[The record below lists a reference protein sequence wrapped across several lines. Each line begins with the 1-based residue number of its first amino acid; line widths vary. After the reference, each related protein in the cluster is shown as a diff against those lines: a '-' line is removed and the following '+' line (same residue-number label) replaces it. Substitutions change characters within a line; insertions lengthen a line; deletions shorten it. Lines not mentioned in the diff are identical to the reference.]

1 VERLPAEFHF
11 FNQGDNMDQSN
22 RASSRRQVL
31 KSLAAASSVAVTGL
45 AFTRSALAQGET
57 VRVGFPVP
65 LTGAFA
71 AEAQAVVRGAEL
83 AIKEFNDAGGLN
95 GRRAELLV
103 RDDKLNP
110 GEAATRTIELI
121 DKDKAHFI
129 VGSVSAAVQLSV
141 NNVTKQRGII
151 YNSIS
156 QSDTINEAKDF
167 SRYTFHECLNPHMTA
182 GAVARYA
189 IPKLGKRV
197 VFLTADYAYGHEMVR
212 GFQTAGKA
220 LGMEELA
227 DIRHPLG
234 QTDFSSYF
242 PRILA
247 LKPDVLIACN
257 FGRDQQIA
265 FKQANDFGLKK
276 QMKLIAPLLMH
287 NGRTVDGHATYAGVI
302 GGTGYYWGL
311 ESKLA
316 SAKRFN
322 DAFRALHKGLY
333 PTDYAGLGYAG
344 VRNVLAAAKAAGTT
358 DTEKVVDALAA
369 IKGDLYKGPVYFRAC
384 DHQAVQSVLIV
395 ESREKAE
402 AANDQDIFK
411 ILSTENFDEK
421 MLRSCTDLGHKA

>member
-1 VERLPAEFHF
+1 V
-11 FNQGDNMDQSN
+11 DQSSIN
-22 RASSRRQVL
+22 KTRRQALKTLAMGSSLVAGGMVL
-31 KSLAAASSVAVTGL
+31 PGL
-45 AFTRSALAQGET
+45 VYAQAEPI
-57 VRVGFPVP
+57 RIGFPVP

-95 GRRAELLV
+95 GRKAELLI

-110 GEAATRTIELI
+110 QEAATRTIELI

-141 NNVTKQRGII
+141 NNVTKQRQIL

-156 QSDTINEAKDF
+156 QSDTINEAKDW

-189 IPKLGKRV
+189 IPKMGKRV
-197 VFLTADYAYGHEMVR
+197 VFLTADYAYGHEMAR

-220 LGMEELA
+220 LGMEVLA

-234 QTDFSSYF
+234 TTDFSSYF

-247 LKPDVLIACN
+247 LKPDVLIVCN

-276 QMKLIAPLLMH
+276 QLKIIAPLLMH
-287 NGRTVDGHATYAGVI
+287 NGRTVDGHKAYEGIV
-302 GGTGYYWGL
+302 GGTGYYWGMEASL
-311 ESKLA
+311 P

-322 DAFRALHKGLY
+322 DSFKALHNGLY

-344 VRNVLAAAKAAGTT
+344 VRNVLTAAKIAGST
-358 DTEKVVDALAA
+358 DTEKVVAALSAL
-369 IKGDLYKGPVYFRAC
+369 KGDVYKGNVAFRAC

-395 ESREKAE
+395 ESKERAT

-411 ILSTENFDEK
+411 ILTIENFDESK
-421 MLRSCTDLGHKA
+421 LRSCSELGHKA

>member
-1 VERLPAEFHF
+1 M
-11 FNQGDNMDQSN
+11 DNSKHSKM
-22 RASSRRQVL
+22 RRKVL
-31 KSLAAASSVAVTGL
+31 RTMVAGGTLAAGGA
-45 AFTRSALAQGET
+45 ALPSLVCAQSDT

-95 GRRAELLV
+95 GRKAELLV

-110 GEAATRTIELI
+110 QEAATRTIELI

-129 VGSVSAAVQLSV
+129 VGSVSSAVQLSV
-141 NNVTKQRGII
+141 NNVTKQRKVI

-156 QSDTINEAKDF
+156 QSDTINEAKDW
-167 SRYTFHECLNPHMTA
+167 SRYTFHDCLNPHMTA

-189 IPKLGKRV
+189 IPKMGKRV

-220 LGMEELA
+220 LGMEVLA

-234 QTDFSSYF
+234 TTDFSSYF

-247 LKPDVLIACN
+247 LKPDVLIVCN

-265 FKQANDFGLKK
+265 FKQANDFGIKK
-276 QMKLIAPLLMH
+276 QMKIIAPLLMH
-287 NGRTVDGHATYAGVI
+287 NGRSVDGHKTYEGVI

-311 ESKLA
+311 EGSLA
-316 SAKRFN
+316 SSKKFN
-322 DAFRALHKGLY
+322 DAFKALHKGVY

-358 DTEKVVDALAA
+358 DTEKVVDALRAV
-369 IKGDLYKGPVYFRAC
+369 KGDLYKGNV
-384 DHQAVQSVLIV
+384 
-395 ESREKAE
+395 
-402 AANDQDIFK
+402 
-411 ILSTENFDEK
+411 
-421 MLRSCTDLGHKA
+421 

>member
-1 VERLPAEFHF
+1 MNHSF
-11 FNQGDNMDQSN
+11 Q
-22 RASSRRQVL
+22 SRRDIL
-31 KSLAAASSVAVTGL
+31 KTLAVGGSLAAGGMSLSRL
-45 AFTRSALAQGET
+45 AHAQAESI
-57 VRVGFPVP
+57 RVGFPVP

-71 AEAQAVVRGAEL
+71 AEAKAVVRGAEL
-83 AIKEFNDAGGLN
+83 AIKEFNDAGGMN
-95 GRRAELLV
+95 GRKAELLV

-110 GEAATRTIELI
+110 QEAATRTIELL

-129 VGSVSAAVQLSV
+129 VGSVSSAVQLSV
-141 NNVTKQRGII
+141 NNVTKQRKVIF
-151 YNSIS
+151 NSIS
-156 QSDTINEAKDF
+156 QSDTINEASDW

-197 VFLTADYAYGHEMVR
+197 VFLTADYAYGQEMVR

-220 LGMEELA
+220 LGMDVLA

-242 PRILA
+242 PRITG
-247 LKPDVLIACN
+247 LKPDVLIVCN

-276 QMKLIAPLLMH
+276 QLKIIAPLLMH
-287 NGRTVDGHATYAGVI
+287 NGRMVDGHKSYEGII
-302 GGTGYYWGL
+302 GGTGYYWGM
-311 ESKLA
+311 ESSLP
-316 SAKRFN
+316 SAKRFD
-322 DAFRALHKGLY
+322 DAFKALHGGVY

-369 IKGDLYKGPVYFRAC
+369 MKGDVYKGNVYFRAC

-395 ESREKAE
+395 ESKAPSA

-411 ILSTENFDEK
+411 ILATENFEEG
-421 MLRSCTDLGHKA
+421 MLRSCADLGHRA

>member
-1 VERLPAEFHF
+1 MSKPI
-11 FNQGDNMDQSN
+11 QSN
-22 RASSRRQVL
+22 GRRKVL
-31 KSLAAASSVAVTGL
+31 KTIMAGSTLAVGGVAVP
-45 AFTRSALAQGET
+45 AFVRAQANN

-83 AIKEFNDAGGLN
+83 AIKEFNDAGGMG
-95 GRRAELLV
+95 GRIAELLV

-110 GEAATRTIELI
+110 QEAATRTIELI

-141 NNVTKQRGII
+141 NNVTKQRKVI

-156 QSDTINEAKDF
+156 QSDTINEAKDW

-182 GAVARYA
+182 GAVARHA
-189 IPKLGKRV
+189 IPKMGKRV
-197 VFLTADYAYGHEMVR
+197 VFLTADYAYGHEMMR

-220 LGMEELA
+220 LGMEVLA

-234 QTDFSSYF
+234 TTDFSSYF

-247 LKPDVLIACN
+247 LKPDVLIVCN
-257 FGRDQQIA
+257 FGRDQQIS
-265 FKQANDFGLKK
+265 FKQANDFGVKK
-276 QMKLIAPLLMH
+276 QMRIIAPLLMH
-287 NGRTVDGHATYAGVI
+287 NGRMVDGHKAYEGII

-311 ESKLA
+311 ESTLP

-322 DAFRALHKGLY
+322 DAFKALHKGLY

-358 DTEKVVDALAA
+358 DTEKVVDALRA
-369 IKGDLYKGPVYFRAC
+369 IKGDLYKGNVYFRGC

-395 ESREKAE
+395 ESLDRAA

-411 ILSTENFDEK
+411 IVSVENLDETK
-421 MLRSCTDLGHKA
+421 MRSCSELGHTA

>member
-1 VERLPAEFHF
+1 MGE
-11 FNQGDNMDQSN
+11 
-22 RASSRRQVL
+22 SSINKTRRQAL
-31 KSLAAASSVAVTGL
+31 KTLVTGSSLL
-45 AFTRSALAQGET
+45 AGSMVLPSLVYAQTESI
-57 VRVGFPVP
+57 RVGFPVP

-95 GRRAELLV
+95 GRKAELLI

-110 GEAATRTIELI
+110 QEAATRTLELI

-141 NNVTKQRGII
+141 NNVTKQRQIL

-156 QSDTINEAKDF
+156 QSDTINEAKDW

-189 IPKLGKRV
+189 LPKMGKRV

-212 GFQTAGKA
+212 GFQTAGKS
-220 LGMEELA
+220 LGMEVLA

-234 QTDFSSYF
+234 TTDFSSYF

-247 LKPDVLIACN
+247 LKPDILIVCN

-276 QMKLIAPLLMH
+276 QFKIIAPLLMH
-287 NGRTVDGHATYAGVI
+287 NGRMVDGHKAYEGIV
-302 GGTGYYWGL
+302 GGTGYYWGM
-311 ESKLA
+311 EANLA
-316 SAKRFN
+316 SSKRFN
-322 DAFRALHKGLY
+322 DSFKAMHNGLY

-344 VRNVLAAAKAAGTT
+344 VRNVLAAAKTAGGT
-358 DTEKVVDALAA
+358 DTEKVISALQTL
-369 IKGDLYKGPVYFRAC
+369 KGDFYKGNVAYRAC
-384 DHQAVQSVLIV
+384 DNQAVQSVLIV
-395 ESREKAE
+395 ESKERAT
-402 AANDQDIFK
+402 ATNDQDIFK
-411 ILSTENFDEK
+411 ILAVENFDESK
-421 MLRSCTDLGHKA
+421 LRNCSELGHKA

>member
-1 VERLPAEFHF
+1 MTHTSRP
-11 FNQGDNMDQSN
+11 
-22 RASSRRQVL
+22 SRRQVL
-31 KSLAAASSVAVTGL
+31 KTIAAGSSLAAGSLSLPRLVM
-45 AFTRSALAQGET
+45 AQTDT

-71 AEAQAVVRGAEL
+71 AEAKAVVRGAEL
-83 AIKEFNDAGGLN
+83 AIKEFNDAGGLG
-95 GRRAELLV
+95 GRKAELLV

-110 GEAATRTIELI
+110 QEAATRTIELI

-129 VGSVSAAVQLSV
+129 VGSVSSAVQLSV
-141 NNVTKQRGII
+141 NNVTKQRKVIF
-151 YNSIS
+151 NSIS
-156 QSDTINEAKDF
+156 QSDTINEASDF

-197 VFLTADYAYGHEMVR
+197 VFLTADYAYGQEMVR

-220 LGMEELA
+220 LGMEVLA

-242 PRILA
+242 PRITA
-247 LKPDVLIACN
+247 LKPDVLIVCN

-276 QMKLIAPLLMH
+276 QLKIIAPLLMH
-287 NGRTVDGHATYAGVI
+287 NGRMVDGHKSYEGII

-311 ESKLA
+311 EASLP
-316 SAKRFN
+316 SAKRFD
-322 DAFRALHKGLY
+322 DAFKALHGGLY

-344 VRNVLAAAKAAGTT
+344 VRNVLAAAKVAGST

-369 IKGDLYKGPVYFRAC
+369 LKGDVYKGNVYFRAC

-395 ESREKAE
+395 ESKDRAG
-402 AANDQDIFK
+402 AANDQDIFN
-411 ILSTENFDEK
+411 ILATENFDEK
-421 MLRSCTDLGHKA
+421 MLRSCSDLGHKA

>member
-1 VERLPAEFHF
+1 
-11 FNQGDNMDQSN
+11 MDHSN
-22 RASSRRQVL
+22 NTTSRRNVL
-31 KSLAAASSVAVTGL
+31 KSLAAASSVAVTGMS
-45 AFTRSALAQGET
+45 FTRPVLAQGESI
-57 VRVGFPVP
+57 RVGFPVP

-71 AEAQAVVRGAEL
+71 AEALAVVRGAEL
-83 AIKEFNDAGGLN
+83 AIKEFNDAGGMG
-95 GRRAELLV
+95 GRKAELLV

-129 VGSVSAAVQLSV
+129 VGSVSSAVQLSV
-141 NNVTKQRGII
+141 NNVTKQRQII
-151 YNSIS
+151 FNSIS
-156 QSDTINEAKDF
+156 QSDTINEAKDW

-247 LKPDVLIACN
+247 LKPDVLIVCN

-276 QMKLIAPLLMH
+276 QLKIIAPLLMH
-287 NGRTVDGHATYAGVI
+287 NGRAVDGHKVYEGII

-311 ESKLA
+311 EARLP

-322 DAFRALHKGLY
+322 DAFKALHKGIY

-344 VRNVLAAAKAAGTT
+344 VHNVLAAAKAAGTT
-358 DTEKVVDALAA
+358 DTEKVVDALRAT
-369 IKGDLYKGPVYFRAC
+369 KGDLYKGNVYFRSC
-384 DHQAVQSVLIV
+384 DHQAVQSMQIV
-395 ESREKAE
+395 ESRDRAE

-411 ILSTENFDEK
+411 ILATEDFSEK
-421 MLRSCTDLGHKA
+421 MLRSCSELGHKA

>member
-1 VERLPAEFHF
+1 L
-11 FNQGDNMDQSN
+11 DQQNSI
-22 RASSRRQVL
+22 RSRRQVL
-31 KSLAAASSVAVTGL
+31 KSLAAAGTVAATGL
-45 AFTRSALAQGET
+45 SLSRSVFAQGET
-57 VRVGFPVP
+57 IRVGFPVP

-95 GRRAELLV
+95 GRKAELLV

-141 NNVTKQRGII
+141 NNVTRQRQVI

-189 IPKLGKRV
+189 LPKLGKRV

-220 LGMEELA
+220 LGMETLA

-276 QMKLIAPLLMH
+276 QLKIIAPLLMH
-287 NGRTVDGHATYAGVI
+287 NGRAVDGHAVYSGII
-302 GGTGYYWGL
+302 GGTGFYWGL
-311 ESKLA
+311 EGKLA
-316 SAKRFN
+316 STKRFN
-322 DAFRALHKGLY
+322 DAFKALHKGLF

-369 IKGDLYKGPVYFRAC
+369 IKGDLYKGPVYFRGC

-395 ESREKAE
+395 ESRDKAE
-402 AANDQDIFK
+402 AANEQDIFK
-411 ILSTENFDEK
+411 ILATENFDEK
-421 MLRSCTDLGHKA
+421 MLRTCAELGHKA

>member
-1 VERLPAEFHF
+1 MDNPIHSKERRKVLRSLMAGGTLALGGSVLPSLVRA
-11 FNQGDNMDQSN
+11 QSD
-22 RASSRRQVL
+22 
-31 KSLAAASSVAVTGL
+31 
-45 AFTRSALAQGET
+45 T

-65 LTGAFA
+65 LTGAFS
-71 AEAQAVVRGAEL
+71 AEAQSVVRGAEL
-83 AIKEFNDAGGLN
+83 AIKEFNDAGGLG
-95 GRRAELLV
+95 GRKAELLV

-110 GEAATRTIELI
+110 QEAATRTIELI

-129 VGSVSAAVQLSV
+129 VGAVSAAVQLSV
-141 NNVTKQRGII
+141 NNVTRQRKVI

-156 QSDTINEAKDF
+156 QSDTINEAKDW

-189 IPKLGKRV
+189 IPKMGKRV
-197 VFLTADYAYGHEMVR
+197 VFLTADYAYGHEMMR

-220 LGMEELA
+220 LGMEVLA

-234 QTDFSSYF
+234 ITDFSSYF

-247 LKPDVLIACN
+247 LKPDVLVVCN

-265 FKQANDFGLKK
+265 FKQANDFGVRKQLKI
-276 QMKLIAPLLMH
+276 IAPLLMH
-287 NGRTVDGHATYAGVI
+287 NGRTVDGHKTYEGIV

-311 ESKLA
+311 EGSLA
-316 SAKRFN
+316 SSKRFN
-322 DAFRALHKGLY
+322 DAFKALHKGLY

-358 DTEKVVDALAA
+358 DTEKVVDALRA
-369 IKGDLYKGPVYFRAC
+369 IKGDLYKGNVYFRGC

-395 ESREKAE
+395 ESKDRAA

-411 ILSTENFDEK
+411 ILSVENFDEGK
-421 MLRSCTDLGHKA
+421 LRSCGELGHKA